1 MDFFVVRDVA
11 TGHCLPLIKKGAT
24 RAELC
29 DPRTTPPRLFTTKR
43 GATLALRAWKKG
55 IHIASWDFAD
65 CEYGSGGGAYVD
77 SISIQK
83 KPDRLRVE
91 LEVAKAYLHLEPI
104 C

>member
-43 GATLALRAWKKG
+43 GATLALRAWQKG
-55 IHIASWDFAD
+55 IHIASWEFAD
-65 CEYGSGGGAYVD
+65 GDYSSGGAYVD
-77 SISIQK
+77 SISVRKI
-83 KPDRLRVE
+83 PNRLRVT
-91 LEVAKAYLHLEPI
+91 LEVAKAYLHLEAL
-104 C
+104 